1 VKTAEPGMLALAV
14 AVLVAGCT
22 GTNDRHFAKDLTATA
37 ACRGPAAEVRFDP
50 GGEIEVSVGGKAVAW
65 ANRGGRGLAF
75 AVCPQVRTQR
85 GWRTTQDTV
94 TRKATTLTCH
104 LPRRFYVHVHPV
116 YSSESG
122 EFSPDG
128 SSVYV
133 VVRSRGGLS
142 PHWRFAAAA
151 TVMRRDAESAL
162 TYSSR
167 SCR

>member
-22 GTNDRHFAKDLTATA
+22 GTNDRHFAKDSTATA

-151 TVMRRDAESAL
+151 TVMRRDGESAL